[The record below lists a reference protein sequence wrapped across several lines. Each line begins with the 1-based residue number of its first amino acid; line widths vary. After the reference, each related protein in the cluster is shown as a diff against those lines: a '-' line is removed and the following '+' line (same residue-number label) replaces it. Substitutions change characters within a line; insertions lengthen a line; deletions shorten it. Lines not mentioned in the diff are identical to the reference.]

1 MNLTL
6 CLVCIL
12 LTPLAAAGLGLIHQG
27 LGRSRSAAH
36 SMLATLCTLAIAAIV
51 FVLLGSAFTGF
62 AGAPAH
68 SFSFAG
74 VPWDWLGRE
83 AIFGRHLY

>member
-1 MNLTL
+1 
-6 CLVCIL
+6 
-12 LTPLAAAGLGLIHQG
+12 
-27 LGRSRSAAH
+27 
-36 SMLATLCTLAIAAIV
+36 MLATLCTLAIAAIV